1 MTDNYTSSYLRDA
14 LLREF
19 VSRVEDGETILVGK
33 GEDRHAV
40 TLSAPATTLQ
50 AAVAFLIAFP
60 PDDDIPAYE
69 LVTHM

>member
-33 GEDRHAV
+33 GED
-40 TLSAPATTLQ
+40 
-50 AAVAFLIAFP
+50 
-60 PDDDIPAYE
+60 
-69 LVTHM
+69 LVGPL